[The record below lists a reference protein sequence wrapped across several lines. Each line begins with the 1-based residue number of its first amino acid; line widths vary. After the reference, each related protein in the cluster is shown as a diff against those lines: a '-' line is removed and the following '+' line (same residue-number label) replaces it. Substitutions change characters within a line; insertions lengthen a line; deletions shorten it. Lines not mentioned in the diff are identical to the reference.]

1 MENNIFSFGDLY
13 FLQLLGTAMG
23 TSAACMWATI
33 YYAIHEMD
41 TLLPTHGPR
50 LLLLCRFIDDMIG
63 IWTGTSA
70 QWEVFKKDVND
81 FGLLTWDIE
90 DPTTTVDFLDLTIR
104 IENNKITTKTYQ
116 KELNLYQYIPP
127 RSCHPP
133 GMMEGIVY
141 SLMRT
146 YRRHNT
152 KTSDYYDMAT
162 KLFHRHV
169 ARGWDKAVMKE
180 YILKADHK
188 LNSFSGNG
196 PYMGHTFLLAS

>member
-152 KTSDYYDMAT
+152 KTSNYYDMVT
-162 KLFHRHV
+162 KLFHRLV
-169 ARGWDKAVMKE
+169 ARGWDKAVIKE